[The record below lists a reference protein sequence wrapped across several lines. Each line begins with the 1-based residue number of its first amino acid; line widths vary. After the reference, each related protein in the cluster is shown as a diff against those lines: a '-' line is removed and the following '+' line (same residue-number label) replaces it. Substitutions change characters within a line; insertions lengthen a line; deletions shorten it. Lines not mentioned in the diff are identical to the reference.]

1 LLCQDIYLII
11 SIKKGV
17 LQNTPLQKAE
27 ADSTKSVVCLGFLL
41 YNIVVK
47 QNIKLLEHNKFE
59 RKFQQLTLPMNMEIQ
74 IPEDDPARLA
84 SAQLEELDYRKLY
97 RAYSSQGRKS
107 AAEPRIIFEVLVY
120 GYMCGIYSTRK
131 LEEACRRRV
140 DFMWLLQG
148 EPVPDYTTF
157 ARFRSGRTKEAVED
171 LFYQFVLKLEEMGE
185 TEHSEVFID
194 GTKIESMANCY
205 TFIWRKT
212 TEKYL
217 AKVKKQ
223 AKEEFANKGI
233 EGNVTLKKLHSL
245 VTTEKVACEKANIKF
260 VHGIGRRK
268 TPEQHAWEKINDL
281 LARWEDYEKKLFTMG
296 NTRNSYSKTDPDAT
310 FMHMKEDHMRNGQL
324 KPGYNVQIA
333 VNSEYI
339 TGVAAFP
346 NRTDSGTLQ
355 PFLRQI
361 ERKHR
366 QKYQAIV
373 ADAGY
378 ESLDNYLYL
387 EENNQTSFIKPI
399 NYEAQKT
406 KKFKTQ
412 IGRRENMQYNEQ
424 MDCYICAE
432 GRTLHFRRE
441 CTQLDR
447 QGRFK
452 TMAFYRCENCTD
464 CQHRAECCKAKD
476 DVPKEIKVSTELL
489 RLSRQSQENIMT
501 PEGILLRIN
510 RSIQVEGA
518 FGVLKSD
525 RKFKRFLMR
534 GRTNI
539 STELF
544 LLCMAFDLRKLW
556 SKCNTGRLKTHLFA
570 VQKE

>member
-1 LLCQDIYLII
+1 
-11 SIKKGV
+11 
-17 LQNTPLQKAE
+17 
-27 ADSTKSVVCLGFLL
+27 
-41 YNIVVK
+41 
-47 QNIKLLEHNKFE
+47 
-59 RKFQQLTLPMNMEIQ
+59 MNMEIT
-74 IPEDDPARLA
+74 ISEDDPVRLA
-84 SAQLEELDYRKLY
+84 SAQLEELDYREVY

-131 LEEACRRRV
+131 LEEACRKRV

-148 EPVPDYTTF
+148 EPVPDYSTF

-171 LFYQFVLKLEEMGE
+171 LFYQFVLKLEKISE
-185 TEHSEVFID
+185 TEHDEVFID

-205 TFIWRKT
+205 TFVWRKT
-212 TEKYL
+212 TEKHL
-217 AKVKKQ
+217 AKVKEQ
-223 AKEEFANKGI
+223 VRKEFTDREIG
-233 EGNVTLKKLHSL
+233 GNVTLKKLCAL
-245 VTTEKVACEKANIKF
+245 VATEKAACKKVNIEF

-268 TPEQHAWEKINDL
+268 TPEQRAWEKINDL
-281 LARWEDYEKKLFTMG
+281 LTRWEDYEKKLFTMG

-339 TGVAAFP
+339 TGVAAFS

-355 PFLRQI
+355 PFLRQL
-361 ERKHR
+361 ERKHG
-366 QKYQAIV
+366 QKYHAIV

-387 EENNQTSFIKPI
+387 EENGQTSFIKPI
-399 NYEAQKT
+399 NYEVQKT
-406 KKFKTQ
+406 KKFKAQ
-412 IGRRENMQYNEQ
+412 IGRRENMQYDELE
-424 MDCYICAE
+424 DCYICAG
-432 GRTLHFRRE
+432 GRKLHFRRE
-441 CTQLDR
+441 NTQINKH
-447 QGRFK
+447 GRFQ
-452 TMAFYRCENCTD
+452 TMAFYRCENCAG
-464 CQHRAECCKAKD
+464 CQHRQACSKAKD
-476 DVPKEIKVSTELL
+476 DAPKEIKVSTELM
-489 RLSRQSQENIMT
+489 RLSKQSQENITT
-501 PEGILLRIN
+501 PKGILLRVN

-518 FGVLKSD
+518 FGVLKND

-539 STELF
+539 STELY
-544 LLCMAFDLRKLW
+544 LLCLAFNLKKLW
-556 SKCNTGRLKTHLFA
+556 AKCNTGRLKTHLFA